1 MNVHTTYIDIK
12 NPIIIIIIIIDT
24 LQSGGGGGGG
34 GEVGGCE
41 FQFDN

>member
-12 NPIIIIIIIIDT
+12 NPIIIIIIDT
-24 LQSGGGGGGG
+24 LQRGRGGRGGG